1 METTIFAAEKHP
13 EVTVVEVHGDVE
25 CGACG
30 AERLCGLLHN
40 LVDAGD
46 RWMVVDLRDAGAVDE
61 RALTDLLA
69 VLGRLRL
76 RGGNMMLA
84 SAPGELLKSLRTIG
98 FHELTLVLD
107 DVDTAVQQ
115 AAREAHI
122 SG

>member
-1 METTIFAAEKHP
+1 METTIYASEKHP

-98 FHELTLVLD
+98 FHAVSYTHLTLP
-107 DVDTAVQQ
+107 TN
-115 AAREAHI
+115 
-122 SG
+122 